1 MHETSSEKTTNS
13 NLVAP
18 SLKAL
23 LENFIDYAG
32 IFPPAKLSFDTALDN
47 YKTYRNGEY
56 SWMLHW
62 LVLGTDQAKNSPPSL
77 NSLIAMVGE
86 TDDERVASLETKSI
100 VVAQKPVYCE
110 ILPGNNEQLDAAK
123 AANCFAKIRTG
134 GLTPEAI
141 PSTADVARFIT
152 DCAERKLAFKAT
164 AGLHHP
170 IRAMHPLT
178 YESNAP
184 QAVMHGFINVLMA
197 SCFAWHGERDIE
209 PIIAETDAANFSF
222 TETAKWRE
230 KVLSVAQIRDA
241 RKNFIHSVGSCSFD
255 EPIEDLRTL
264 KLLP

>member
-1 MHETSSEKTTNS
+1 MHDISTPKAANS
-13 NLVAP
+13 RSIAP

-32 IFPPAKLSFDTALDN
+32 IFPPAKLSVETALEN
-47 YKTYRNGEY
+47 YKTYQNGEY

-62 LVLGTDQAKNSPPSL
+62 LVFGAEQAKNSPPSVS
-77 NSLIAMVGE
+77 SLISMVGE
-86 TDDERVASLETKSI
+86 ADNEHVASLETKSI

-110 ILPGNNEQLDAAK
+110 ILPGNIEQLDAAK
-123 AANCFAKIRTG
+123 KANCFAKIRTG

-170 IRAMHPLT
+170 LRAIQPLT
-178 YESNAP
+178 YEKDSP
-184 QAVMHGFINVLMA
+184 RAVMHGFINVLMA
-197 SCFAWHGERDIE
+197 SCFAWHGERNIE
-209 PIIAETDAANFSF
+209 PIIAETDASNFSF
-222 TETAKWRE
+222 AETAKWQDKSLTIE
-230 KVLSVAQIRDA
+230 QIREA

-255 EPIEDLRTL
+255 EPVEDLKAL
-264 KLLP
+264 NLLT